1 MDELPKLIVQHLLVL
16 CTTVVLPMSIW
27 ILCCCNIFSNLRGF
41 TPMNY
46 QERVREN
53 LENTIMERI
62 AQLLD
67 DLFPQYGLTPS
78 MNTSFSTIIHNL
90 LNQIEEPAWL
100 TYISNMYNSLVENGI
115 ENPFFHLI
123 VQAFLTM
130 MGGEGG
136 GV

>member
-27 ILCCCNIFSNLRGF
+27 ILCCYNIFSNLRGF

-46 QERVREN
+46 QER
-53 LENTIMERI
+53 RI
-62 AQLLD
+62 APLLD
-67 DLFPQYGLTPS
+67 DLFPQYGLNPS
-78 MNTSFSTIIHNL
+78 MNAPFSTIIHNL
-90 LNQIEEPAWL
+90 LNQIEEPARL

-115 ENPFFHLI
+115 ESPFFHLI

-130 MGGEGG
+130 MGGGGG